1 MSKEFGW
8 YKVFNLKREENKTQ
22 VAPKIKANRFPFNAS
37 IAFQT
42 IKIVNA
48 PNNVGKNLIQKIVF
62 PSR

>member
-8 YKVFNLKREENKTQ
+8 YKVFNLKIAENKTQ
-22 VAPKIKANRFPFNAS
+22 VAPKIKANNVPFNSS

-48 PNNVGKNLIQKIVF
+48 PNNAGKNLIQKTVF

>member
-1 MSKEFGW
+1 M
-8 YKVFNLKREENKTQ
+8 FNLKRDENKTQ
-22 VAPKIKANRFPFNAS
+22 VDPKIKANRFPFNAS